1 MTLKELRKEK
11 GLTQAEAAA
20 YLGVSRRTYQ
30 GYESNAER
38 QTGMRYEFILEKLN
52 RYGFIDEDNGVL
64 TVEKIKEICQKIL
77 PDYQVR
83 YCYLFG
89 SYAKGKATG
98 RSDVDLLVYT
108 EVTGLR
114 FFELAERLRE
124 ALHKRVDL
132 LDQRQI
138 EKNFELAD
146 EILKDGIK
154 IYG

>member
-11 GLTQAEAAA
+11 GLTQSAAAA
-20 YLGVSRRTYQ
+20 YLGVSLRTYQ
-30 GYESNAER
+30 SYEGNVGK
-38 QTGMRYEFILEKLN
+38 QTGPRYEYILEKLN
-52 RYGFIDEDNGVL
+52 RYGFLDEENGVL
-64 TVEKIKEICQKIL
+64 TVENIKEICRKIL
-77 PDYQVR
+77 PDYQVQ

-98 RSDVDLLVYT
+98 RSDVDLLVFT
-108 EVTGLR
+108 AVTGLR

-124 ALHKRVDL
+124 ALHKRIDL

-138 EKNFELAD
+138 EKNFELTN

>member
-30 GYESNAER
+30 CYESNAEI